1 MIAVDTNVIVRLI
14 TRDHEAQFKKAYAVF
29 KKYNVFIPDTVI
41 LETEWVLRYAYQF
54 NSVDISAA
62 FSKLCG
68 QPNVYL
74 SNPSTIARV
83 IEWYQQGVDFAD
95 AFHLAGSQSCRQL
108 LTFDARFIKRA
119 NNLGECKVGRP

>member
-1 MIAVDTNVIVRLI
+1 MIAVDTNVIVRLV

-29 KKYNVFIPDTVI
+29 KKHDVFIPDTVI
-41 LETEWVLRYAYQF
+41 LETEWVLRYAYKF
-54 NSVDISAA
+54 KPADISTA
-62 FSKLCG
+62 FGKLCG
-68 QPNVYL
+68 LANVRL
-74 SNPSTIARV
+74 SNPNTIARI

-119 NNLGECKVGRP
+119 KHLGECEVSRP